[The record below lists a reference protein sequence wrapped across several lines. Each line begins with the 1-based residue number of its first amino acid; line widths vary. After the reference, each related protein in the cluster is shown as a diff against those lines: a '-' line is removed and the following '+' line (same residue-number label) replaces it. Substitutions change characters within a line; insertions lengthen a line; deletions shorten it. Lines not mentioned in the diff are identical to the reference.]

1 MPNEIKETLAY
12 AQRIGAYYGED
23 SLSSVHVLLASLGA
37 VNKRV
42 VDAYKKYDVALDN
55 LLELYLPVLNEGV
68 LKLPEVTAPTDELQ
82 PVLKKLTPGMTLPQ
96 FLAHLI
102 RESTDAQVLLTTADI
117 DTTKLA
123 QELITHQVPLKLVK
137 KNKTPN
143 MDKYCK
149 NLHKMAADGDLDP
162 VIGRKKEI
170 ERVVQILGRRRK
182 NNPVILGPAGV
193 GKSALIEG
201 LALSI
206 HNKEKH
212 CRKLHG
218 KKLVI
223 LDLSLM
229 LAGTKYRGMFEE
241 RLTGVIEELEADP
254 NVIAFLDEVHM
265 LVGSGD
271 SEGGQDAANM
281 LKPALARGKVQII
294 GATTVKE
301 FNVIKKDAA
310 LARRFQPVVLQDLTD
325 KEVLDIMKGVKGLYE
340 GYHGVKYTTA
350 ALERVVA
357 LGRTVEGRYSPDVQ
371 IDILDE
377 AGASATRKKVDVVDI
392 ERTFEIQ
399 NNANQS
405 KKKTLGFG
413 A

>member
-1 MPNEIKETLAY
+1 MSNEIKQTLDY

-23 SLSSVHVLLASLGA
+23 TLSSVHVLLASLGA

-55 LLELYLPVLNEGV
+55 ILKLYLPVENTGILTL
-68 LKLPEVTAPTDELQ
+68 LKVTSPSSELQ
-82 PVLKKLTPGMTLPQ
+82 PVISKLTPGMSLPK
-96 FLAHLI
+96 FLALLI
-102 RESTDAQVLLTTADI
+102 REPTDAQILLTTADI
-117 DTTKLA
+117 DTTRLA
-123 QELITHQVPLKLVK
+123 IELTTYSVPLKALK
-137 KNKTPN
+137 SKTPN
-143 MDKYCK
+143 IDLYCK
-149 NLHKMAADGDLDP
+149 DLAKMAAAGELDP
-162 VIGRKKEI
+162 VIGRKSEI

-193 GKSALIEG
+193 GKSALVEG

-218 KKLVI
+218 KKLMI

-241 RLTGVIEELEADP
+241 RLTGVIEELEQDS

-271 SEGGQDAANM
+271 SEGGQDAANI

-294 GATTVKE
+294 GATTINE

-310 LARRFQPVVLQDLTD
+310 LARRFQPVVLKDLTD
-325 KEVLDIMKGVKGLYE
+325 KEVLDIIKGIKGLYE
-340 GYHGVKYTTA
+340 GYHGVKYTTK

-357 LGRTVEGRYSPDVQ
+357 LGRSVEGRHSPDVQ
-371 IDILDE
+371 IDIMDE
-377 AGASATRKKVDVVDI
+377 AGASAVRKKVDVVDI
-392 ERTFEIQ
+392 EKTLEIQ
-399 NNANQS
+399 NRANQN
-405 KKKTLGFG
+405 KKKTIGFG
-413 A
+413 G